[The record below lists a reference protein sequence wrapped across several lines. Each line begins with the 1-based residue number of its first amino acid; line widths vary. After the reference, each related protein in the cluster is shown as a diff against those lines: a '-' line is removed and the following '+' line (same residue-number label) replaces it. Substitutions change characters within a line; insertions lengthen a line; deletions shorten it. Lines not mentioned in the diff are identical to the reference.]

1 MEVNYS
7 DNLERGIEFKHFL
20 FRKSFM
26 NSSKYNLNVISYIEP
41 INYEKIDKKKLKSR
55 EFVKMCGRKN
65 DECVKS
71 PPVCLYN
78 PQNDSISKRLEEYR
92 INKNKNKVNKSKIFS
107 NFHQTLNYHLV
118 KFKDHDSV

>member
-7 DNLERGIEFKHFL
+7 DNVERGIEFKHFL

-55 EFVKMCGRKN
+55 EFVK
-65 DECVKS
+65 KS
-71 PPVCLYN
+71 PLVA
-78 PQNDSISKRLEEYR
+78 IS
-92 INKNKNKVNKSKIFS
+92 
-107 NFHQTLNYHLV
+107 
-118 KFKDHDSV
+118 D